1 MRLVEATTIAE
12 KIKLAVMEANRRLPE
27 DVMLAITEA
36 RQREESVWGCHF
48 LDLVTTNAAVAEREM
63 MPLCQDTGLVTV
75 EVEIG
80 QEVHIEGGF
89 IADAI
94 NEGVRQGYRE
104 GYFRSSMVADPLNRK
119 NTGDNTPAVITYRLV
134 PGDRLRLQVMP
145 KGGGS
150 ENMGRLAMLKPS
162 AGWAG
167 IKELVVKAVEEAGSN
182 PCPPLVIGV
191 GIGGNMAYAAYLAK
205 VALLRPLN
213 QYHPDPEWAE
223 REQELLA
230 AVNATGVGPQGFGG
244 MTTALGVNIEVY
256 PTHIACL
263 PVAVNLGC
271 HVTRRLTI
279 DL

>member
-1 MRLVEATTIAE
+1 MRLVKATTITE
-12 KIKLAVMEANRRLPE
+12 KIRLAVMEANRRLP
-27 DVMLAITEA
+27 DDIMTAVAKA
-36 RQREESVWGCHF
+36 RKQETSEWGCHF
-48 LDLVTTNAAVAEREM
+48 LDLIKTNAEIAGQENL
-63 MPLCQDTGLVTV
+63 PLCQDTGLVTV

-80 QEVHIEGGF
+80 QDVHIEGGF

-94 NEGVRQGYRE
+94 NEGVRQGYQE
-104 GYFRSSMVADPLNRK
+104 GHFRSSMVADPLCRN
-119 NTGDNTPAVITYRLV
+119 NTGDNTPAIITYHLV
-134 PGDRLRLQVMP
+134 PGDRLSLLIMP

-150 ENMGRLAMLKPS
+150 ENMGQLAMLKPS
-162 AGWAG
+162 AGWLG
-167 IKELVVKAVEEAGSN
+167 IKELVVRAVEEAGSN

-205 VALLRPLN
+205 RALLRPVN
-213 QYHPDPEWAE
+213 QSHPDPEWAE
-223 REQELLA
+223 REQELFA

-271 HVTRRLTI
+271 HITRRFTV